1 MILMRQRLS
10 TSLVSGLKFCSL
22 NCCILFDYS
31 IIPVVTAQPRDENK
45 MQGYDLRG
53 FMWVVV
59 LNVWVYQ
66 TSEICIYR
74 HLLYALLIVYSIYI

>member
-31 IIPVVTAQPRDENK
+31 IIPVVTAQPREENK

-53 FMWVVV
+53 FMWI
-59 LNVWVYQ
+59 NVWVYQ
-66 TSEICIYR
+66 TSEICMYR
-74 HLLYALLIVYSIYI
+74 NLLYAPLIVYSIYI